1 MSKGDIEE
9 QKIKEG
15 IENCYSYDCGVKILE
30 YAAVTAFINSL
41 ITVAK
46 EQTAR
51 DIYEDI
57 GNILKIQ
64 CALVKCHTCGDIAES
79 LLENKINEYIS
90 KHIKGKGV
98 E

>member
-9 QKIKEG
+9 KKIKEG

-41 ITVAK
+41 ITKAK

-57 GNILKIQ
+57 GKIY
-64 CALVKCHTCGDIAES
+64 KES
-79 LLENKINEYIS
+79 MNMTDFGEAIWYKYG
-90 KHIKGKGV
+90 KHINKGKGV